1 MSDSLARKERS
12 QRASIARGYG
22 VAKYGTAHLTK
33 AAQHAANVTRFERQ
47 VDPDGELPAQE
58 RAKRADHA
66 RKAYMR
72 ALSLKAVAARRAK
85 AAATQDGAA
94 A

>member
-1 MSDSLARKERS
+1 MVASYNDEPDNS
-12 QRASIARGYG
+12 QQIAAAYAAH
-22 VAKYGTAHLTK
+22 AKYGTAHMTQ
-33 AAQHAANVTRFERQ
+33 AAHTAANVTRFERQ

-66 RKAYMR
+66 RKAHMR

-85 AAATQDGAA
+85 AAAQGGAA